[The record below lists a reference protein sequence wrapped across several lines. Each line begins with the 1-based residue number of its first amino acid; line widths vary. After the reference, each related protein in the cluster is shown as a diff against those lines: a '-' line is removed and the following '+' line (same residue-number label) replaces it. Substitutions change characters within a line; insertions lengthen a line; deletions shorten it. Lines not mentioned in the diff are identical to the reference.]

1 LQVDVP
7 QRLTLTG
14 TRYLLDGRTT
24 VIFATDER
32 GGKRSVELVRRVCAL
47 GYSSGIPGRLHLDGE
62 PVAVRSDA
70 ESRLVALLRAADVW
84 YTPPGG
90 EADGER
96 SRLSPNALVLGDDIK
111 RVLSRG
117 PEENIRAVRD
127 QVVDWVESPRY
138 VSFAAEA
145 EQARKQAEEEVRQF
159 GRQPWEPRSG
169 FLVVRTFEEVYRT
182 FRERPPGEPVSY
194 SIPRPGVPPQAMAK
208 KYRGIDR
215 LPVGAH
221 PVRVHGVEDCPRAAE
236 EPEAYQ
242 LMWDLEDAGRAA
254 EDFVFALQDARRLH
268 AALQAPAKWEIIWVR
283 DAVAGADRS
292 GVGPTL
298 GFEPTWFWGDHFS
311 AVCDCMCF
319 PRWHGTDKEGTL
331 FAEYHER
338 LNESAL
344 FRTAEEA
351 AKFLSF
357 YRSHDWTETG
367 DYVIAEVCLPQGRAA
382 PVAAAGVGRHDGS
395 S

>member
-1 LQVDVP
+1 
-7 QRLTLTG
+7 
-14 TRYLLDGRTT
+14 
-24 VIFATDER
+24 
-32 GGKRSVELVRRVCAL
+32 
-47 GYSSGIPGRLHLDGE
+47 
-62 PVAVRSDA
+62 
-70 ESRLVALLRAADVW
+70 
-84 YTPPGG
+84 
-90 EADGER
+90 
-96 SRLSPNALVLGDDIK
+96 
-111 RVLSRG
+111 
-117 PEENIRAVRD
+117 
-127 QVVDWVESPRY
+127 
-138 VSFAAEA
+138 
-145 EQARKQAEEEVRQF
+145 
-159 GRQPWEPRSG
+159 
-169 FLVVRTFEEVYRT
+169 
-182 FRERPPGEPVSY
+182 
-194 SIPRPGVPPQAMAK
+194 MAK

-215 LPVGAH
+215 LPVGAY
-221 PVRVHGVEDCPRAAE
+221 PVWVHGVEDAPRAAE

-254 EDFVFALQDARRLH
+254 EDFVFALEDARQVH
-268 AALQAPAKWEIIWVR
+268 AALEGPAKWEIIWVR
-283 DAVAGADRS
+283 DAAAGADRS

-357 YRSHDWTETG
+357 YLSHDWTEKG
-367 DYVIAEVCLPQGRAA
+367 DYVIAEVCLPEGRAE
-382 PVAAAGVGRHDGS
+382 PVAAADVGRHDGS